1 MDTIIITPELKLTF
15 PTKNNEQACKI
26 VGGFESISDRGILSG
41 CIGAIDGW
49 LCKIISPSSKSVGDV
64 KSFFSGHYHRY
75 GINVQICCDHMYWFT
90 AFTVNTSGSR
100 GDSMAFQFWR
110 LNDELKK
117 LNRPYYVVGDS
128 AYTLSPTVMTPFTK
142 RDLQNPHTVAERDNY
157 NFFLSQL
164 RIRIEMAIGILVNKW
179 RVFKTPIHFD
189 ISKCHKIITST
200 IRLHNYVINHKII
213 EKKGHFNP
221 EHEEWKYFRH
231 ITEVQIKMIQ
241 VIPMK
246 KMKIRLR

>member
-1 MDTIIITPELKLTF
+1 
-15 PTKNNEQACKI
+15 
-26 VGGFESISDRGILSG
+26 
-41 CIGAIDGW
+41 
-49 LCKIISPSSKSVGDV
+49 
-64 KSFFSGHYHRY
+64 
-75 GINVQICCDHMYWFT
+75 
-90 AFTVNTSGSR
+90 
-100 GDSMAFQFWR
+100 MAFQFWR

-128 AYTLSPTVMTPFTK
+128 AYTLSLTVMTPFTK

-200 IRLHNYVINHKII
+200 IRLHNYVINRKII

-221 EHEEWKYFRH
+221 EHEEMEVLQTYNGGTNQPDSGDPDEEDENTIEINQTDRDISLRKHQMLVDHIKYHNMRRPP
-231 ITEVQIKMIQ
+231 Q
-241 VIPMK
+241 VIPRK
-246 KMKIRLR
+246 NQS